1 MSDNSKTILTF
12 LLGAAAGAA
21 IGFYLASDN
30 KEEIISN
37 VKDAAKKV
45 KENFDEEF
53 EKGKKFVDDLKDRVT
68 DLLNES

>member
-1 MSDNSKTILTF
+1 MNDNSKTILTF

-30 KEEIISN
+30 KEELISN

-53 EKGKKFVDDLKDRVT
+53 EKGKKFVDDLKNKVT
-68 DLLNES
+68 DLLDES